1 MSSETQRINGNSAN
15 NQIEKPQQILPQQN
29 IPQQN
34 IPQQPIPQQQ
44 MNQQQQNL
52 QQPIV
57 GPQVY
62 YTNQVYGYPQAYN
75 QPIIINPNQQNFIIN
90 NQASPIIISNYE
102 FTKKPT
108 NIICPYC
115 MHQIKTN
122 VEREFNF
129 CKCFLI
135 TGFIFLLPLAILN
148 GGCSCGGCSCDF
160 CGEEEKEEKKEEIDE
175 NEKFCDCC
183 YDGIHKCPN
192 CGQTV
197 GKTKFC

>member
-102 FTKKPT
+102 FTKKPA
-108 NIICPYC
+108 NVICPYC

-148 GGCSCGGCSCDF
+148 GGCSCGGCDCNC
-160 CGEEEKEEKKEEIDE
+160 CGEKEEKEEEIDE
-175 NEKFCDCC
+175 NEKCCDCC
-183 YDGIHKCPN
+183 YDGVHKCPN

-197 GKTKFC
+197 GKTRLC